1 MYIVLHKQLE
11 CPTRC
16 EDAEF
21 SWSSL
26 HDVYDSD
33 YPFLVWLL
41 PKRYSCLF
49 NPCLFNPCL
58 IFLYTS
64 VSLFVFWF
72 LICLFFIP
80 CLNFNTCL
88 SFESLSVF
96 AIPVGLF
103 LSFTAC
109 FHPCLSFLNTPRQFF
124 STVCNLNLVCLLN
137 PCLTLLKFLGK
148 TAHFL
153 LLTFSSNDLYIRV
166 LFILIIW
173 THAFFWWSV
182 GVTTNQLTYTVVA
195 GLIISWI
202 NGYRVGLSACL
213 LSSTLAF
220 FNLLKSLKCY
230 EDN

>member
-1 MYIVLHKQLE
+1 MQL
-11 CPTRC
+11 
-16 EDAEF
+16 
-21 SWSSL
+21 
-26 HDVYDSD
+26 Y
-33 YPFLVWLL
+33 
-41 PKRYSCLF
+41 
-49 NPCLFNPCL
+49 
-58 IFLYTS
+58 
-64 VSLFVFWF
+64 
-72 LICLFFIP
+72 LICIFFIP

-202 NGYRVGLSACL
+202 IGYRVGLSACL

-220 FNLLKSLKCY
+220 FNLLKSLRYIFDGIFQAVEGTAPKCDKTPRGQDTY
-230 EDN
+230 KSPGANLFTVQCTL

>member
-1 MYIVLHKQLE
+1 MYIVPHKQLE

-58 IFLYTS
+58 TFDSLS
-64 VSLFVFWF
+64 VSFSFILLYPFLSFDFLFVFF
-72 LICLFFIP
+72 LFLVWISTHVCL
-80 CLNFNTCL
+80 LNHFQYL
-88 SFESLSVF
+88 QFLSVF
-96 AIPVGLF
+96 FYPLLHVFISSE
-103 LSFTAC
+103 SFKSLPI
-109 FHPCLSFLNTPRQFF
+109 FFEYSSSVF

-137 PCLTLLKFLGK
+137 PCLTLLKFLDK

-166 LFILIIW
+166 LFVLIIW

-182 GVTTNQLTYTVVA
+182 GLQPTNWRIL
-195 GLIISWI
+195 
-202 NGYRVGLSACL
+202 
-213 LSSTLAF
+213 
-220 FNLLKSLKCY
+220 
-230 EDN
+230 